1 MHTITTSAT
10 IFDDEGFIAAENVT
24 IRDHGDT
31 ISIESTE
38 HNKSDLTIGENNLI
52 SEIAG
57 WSAIW

>member
-1 MHTITTSAT
+1 MITITTSAT

-24 IRDHGDT
+24 IFDHGDT

-38 HNKSDLTIGENNLI
+38 HDKKDLTIGENNLI